1 MTPLRRRM
9 LEDMSVRNY
18 AKRTQESYT
27 LYVQKFAQHFGK
39 SPELLGPEEIRLYQI
54 YLTRERKV
62 AFSTLNCVVAALR
75 FLYGVT
81 LRASWPIATI
91 PYARKEKR
99 LPVVLSP
106 EEVSRFFHAIASLK
120 HRAVLAI
127 AYGAGLRVSEL
138 TALRATDI
146 DSKRRVIRVRSGKGH
161 KDRYVML
168 SPRLL
173 ELIRAYWRAEHPK
186 GGFLFPG
193 GVAGQPLDAT
203 SIQRFCQRA
212 ARASGLKKRI
222 TPHTL
227 RHCFATHLL
236 EAGTDLRTIQV
247 LMGHSSLATTAVY
260 LHVSNKASGETTS
273 PLDRLES
280 FPGLASR
287 S

>member
-9 LEDMSVRNY
+9 LEDMAVRNC

-27 LYVQKFAQHFGK
+27 LCVQKFAQHFGK

-62 AFSTLNCVVAALR
+62 AFSTLNCIVAALR
-75 FLYGVT
+75 FLYRVT
-81 LRASWPIATI
+81 LRVSWPVETI
-91 PYARKEKR
+91 PYARKERK
-99 LPVVLSP
+99 LSVVLSP
-106 EEVSRFFHAIASLK
+106 EEVSQFFRAIPSPK
-120 HRAVLAI
+120 YRALLAI
-127 AYGAGLRVSEL
+127 AYGGGLRISEL
-138 TALRATDI
+138 TGLRATDI
-146 DSKRRVIRVRSGKGH
+146 DSKRQVIRVRSGKGH

-173 ELIRAYWRAEHPK
+173 ELVRAYWKAEHPK
-186 GGFLFPG
+186 GGLLFPG
-193 GVAGQPLDAT
+193 AIAGQPLDA
-203 SIQRFCQRA
+203 SAIQRVCQRA
-212 ARASGLKKRI
+212 ARACGLKKRI

-247 LMGHSSLATTAVY
+247 LMGHTSLQTTAVY
-260 LHVSNKASGETTS
+260 LHVSNMASTETTS

-280 FPGLASR
+280 FPGLAAR
-287 S
+287 P